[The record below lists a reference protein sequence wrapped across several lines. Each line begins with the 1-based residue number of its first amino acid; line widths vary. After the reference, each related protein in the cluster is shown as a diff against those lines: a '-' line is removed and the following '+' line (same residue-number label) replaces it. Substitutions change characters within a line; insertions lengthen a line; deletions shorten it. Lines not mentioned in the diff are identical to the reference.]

1 MKVLQ
6 ISVST
11 VEGDKPRYI
20 LVDQGGQPV
29 LPVIKYLKYM
39 DNIGSSINTLRSYCF
54 HLKLYFE
61 YLVEKELVYDAI
73 SIDDLANFI
82 GWLRKK
88 HKSEKITTIRPTK
101 AIRSEGTINTILTC
115 VMSFYDY
122 WDRINLSNNGLKE
135 STTRKISSKHKSFK
149 PFLHHIS
156 KNKLIDKN
164 ILKLKQPKRQIKT
177 LTQQQVQSLHDSCT
191 NIRDLLLIRILY
203 EGGLRIGEAINLEIE
218 DFDIVKNTIKVKK
231 SKTAAGERIVFVS
244 QDTMNLFQDYLI
256 ENHAYEVDSNYV
268 FVKLRGP
275 NKGEPLTRNT
285 VESLVKRIRK
295 KTEIDFT
302 PHMLRHTFASELH
315 AEGVDIAVIQKL
327 LGHAQVQT
335 TINTYVHVSDEQL
348 RDSYIKAT
356 DNKKRKKK

>member
-1 MKVLQ
+1 MKVQ
-6 ISVST
+6 EVSINT
-11 VEGDKPRYI
+11 IEGAKKRYI
-20 LVDQGGQPV
+20 LVDQSGQPIV
-29 LPVIKYLKYM
+29 PVIKYLKYM
-39 DNIGSSINTLRSYCF
+39 DNIGSSVNTLRSYCY

-61 YLVEKELVYDAI
+61 YLSEKELAYDAI

-82 GWLRKK
+82 GWLRRI

-101 AIRSEGTINTILTC
+101 AIRSEGTINTVLTC
-115 VMSFYDY
+115 VMSFHDY
-122 WDRINLSNNGLKE
+122 WDRVHMTTNGLKE
-135 STTRKISSKHKSFK
+135 STTQKISSRHRSFK

-156 KNKLIDKN
+156 KSNLIDKN
-164 ILKLKQPKRQIKT
+164 ILKLKQSKRQIKT
-177 LTQQQVQSLHDSCT
+177 LTQEQVQSLHDNCT
-191 NIRDLLLIRILY
+191 NIRDELLIRILY
-203 EGGLRIGEAINLEIE
+203 EGGLRIGEAISLEIE
-218 DFDIVKNTIKVKK
+218 DFNIVKNSIKVKK

-244 QDTMNLFQDYLI
+244 LETMNLFQDYLI
-256 ENHAYEVDSNYV
+256 EYHAYEVDSNYV
-268 FVKLRGP
+268 FIKLRGP
-275 NKGEPLTRNT
+275 NKGEPLTRTT

-348 RDSYIKAT
+348 RQSYNKAT
-356 DNKKRKKK
+356 DNKNRKTE